1 MERHYALEKGY
12 IVKYTNSNYEQVKEF
27 NILELIK
34 CSNDKEQLE
43 KLRKRFVANRSK
55 EEKKDKILFRLRYL
69 KKDEVDGAY
78 TEWRKKN
85 VLESIASDFDSLG
98 EDGEAIKHKALQV
111 LKDQPYDVLQEWSR
125 NSIEITNRDFDES
138 ISTTS
143 HICSR
148 ATNITA
154 NLTLGDK
161 KFIVKG
167 MIFHEAF
174 RV

>member
-27 NILELIK
+27 NVVELIK

-69 KKDEVDGAY
+69 KKDEVEDTY
-78 TEWRKKN
+78 TSWRKQN
-85 VLESIASDFDSLG
+85 LLESIADDFDRLG
-98 EDGEAIKHKALQV
+98 EEGEAIKHKALQM
-111 LKDQPYDVLQEWSR
+111 LRSQPYDILKEWSSK
-125 NSIEITNRDFDES
+125 SIEITNRDFDES

-148 ATNITA
+148 ATNVTA
-154 NLTLGDK
+154 NLILGDK
-161 KFIVKG
+161 KLIVKG
-167 MIFHEAF
+167 MVFHEAF